1 MTARGRSGENGIDP
15 HIGARLRELRVAA
28 GLSQQTLADLI
39 KVTYQ
44 QLHEYEAGAKR
55 ISAARLYYMAQA
67 IEVDVG
73 AFFEGLP
80 VPQRQVPTPEQRLL
94 LDLARNFG
102 TIRDPK
108 HREAICLLTRILA
121 ATGCREAPPRPRLVG
136 GVRYP

>member
-1 MTARGRSGENGIDP
+1 MTGKRALGGNGIDP

-28 GLSQQTLADLI
+28 GLSQQALADLI
-39 KVTYQ
+39 QVTYQ

-55 ISAARLYYMAQA
+55 ISAARLYYMAQVL
-67 IEVDVG
+67 EVDLG

-80 VPQRQVPTPEQRLL
+80 VPQQQVPTPEQRMF

-102 TIRDPK
+102 AIRDLK

-121 ATGCREAPPRPRLVG
+121 ETGCREAPPRSRLAG
-136 GVRYP
+136 GVRYS